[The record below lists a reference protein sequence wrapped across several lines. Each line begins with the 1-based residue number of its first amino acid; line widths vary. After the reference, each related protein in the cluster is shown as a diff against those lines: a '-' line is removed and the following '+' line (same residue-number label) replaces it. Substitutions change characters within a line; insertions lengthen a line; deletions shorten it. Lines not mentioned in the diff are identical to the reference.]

1 MIIKYSYF
9 ILLLWWETYF
19 WVLLLLLFFPRS
31 QSGRSNTLLKDTSA
45 RQIHADTQVWFI
57 VLYLKGSED
66 IWHTCQARMRSL
78 THSSQLAFVFFLV
91 RALRRAG
98 EYPSMPRVER
108 RVTLSQGEH
117 RGILKITHTHT
128 CRQSGVSVSHDL
140 LDRLL
145 PVGGNRSI
153 LNKPTQNV
161 EERETPNEKRV
172 TAAWSFYI
180 SRRWQSHH
188 RRPLISTFLSFY
200 IKQVNPS

>member
-19 WVLLLLLFFPRS
+19 WVLLLLFFPRS

-78 THSSQLAFVFFLV
+78 THSLFPAGFRFSFSFFLV

-128 CRQSGVSVSHDL
+128 CRQPGVSVSHDL

-161 EERETPNEKRV
+161 EERETPNEKKGHSCLVLLYFSEV
-172 TAAWSFYI
+172 TVSPPPPPDFHF
-180 SRRWQSHH
+180 S
-188 RRPLISTFLSFY
+188 
-200 IKQVNPS
+200 

>member
-1 MIIKYSYF
+1 MGNIF
-9 ILLLWWETYF
+9 LGAAAAAFL
-19 WVLLLLLFFPRS
+19 PS
-31 QSGRSNTLLKDTSA
+31 QSVWSIEYFAQGHFSKANTC
-45 RQIHADTQVWFI
+45 
-57 VLYLKGSED
+57 
-66 IWHTCQARMRSL
+66 WHTGLIYSSVSERQWGHLTHLSSTYAFTHSL
-78 THSSQLAFVFFLV
+78 THSSQLAFVFFFWECFFLV

-161 EERETPNEKRV
+161 EERETPNEKKGHSCLVLLYFSEV
-172 TAAWSFYI
+172 TVSPPPPPDFHF
-180 SRRWQSHH
+180 S
-188 RRPLISTFLSFY
+188 
-200 IKQVNPS
+200 

>member
-1 MIIKYSYF
+1 MGNIF
-9 ILLLWWETYF
+9 LGAAAAFL
-19 WVLLLLLFFPRS
+19 PS
-31 QSGRSNTLLKDTSA
+31 QSVWSIQYFAQGHFSKANTC
-45 RQIHADTQVWFI
+45 
-57 VLYLKGSED
+57 
-66 IWHTCQARMRSL
+66 WHTGLIYSSVSERQWGHL
-78 THSSQLAFVFFLV
+78 THLSSTYAFTHSLFPAGFRFFFVFFLV

-128 CRQSGVSVSHDL
+128 CRQPGVSVSHDL

-161 EERETPNEKRV
+161 EERETPNEKKGHSCLVLLYFSEV
-172 TAAWSFYI
+172 TVSPPPPPDFHF
-180 SRRWQSHH
+180 S
-188 RRPLISTFLSFY
+188 
-200 IKQVNPS
+200 

>member
-19 WVLLLLLFFPRS
+19 WVLLLLFFPRS

-78 THSSQLAFVFFLV
+78 THSLFPAGFRFFLVFFLV

-161 EERETPNEKRV
+161 EERETPNEKKGHSCLVLLYFSEV
-172 TAAWSFYI
+172 TVSPPPPPDFHF
-180 SRRWQSHH
+180 S
-188 RRPLISTFLSFY
+188 
-200 IKQVNPS
+200 

>member
-19 WVLLLLLFFPRS
+19 WVLLLLFFPRS

-78 THSSQLAFVFFLV
+78 THSLFPAGFRFSFSFFFLSGLSGGLENIPACRGWKEELLSP
-91 RALRRAG
+91 RANIEAF
-98 EYPSMPRVER
+98 
-108 RVTLSQGEH
+108 
-117 RGILKITHTHT
+117 LKITHTHT

-161 EERETPNEKRV
+161 EERETPNEKKGHSCLVLLYFSEV
-172 TAAWSFYI
+172 TVSPPPPPDFHF
-180 SRRWQSHH
+180 S
-188 RRPLISTFLSFY
+188 
-200 IKQVNPS
+200 

>member
-19 WVLLLLLFFPRS
+19 WVLLLLFFPRS

-78 THSSQLAFVFFLV
+78 THSLFPAGFRFSFSFFLV

-161 EERETPNEKRV
+161 EERETPNEKKGHSCLVLLYFSEV
-172 TAAWSFYI
+172 TVSPPPPPDFHF
-180 SRRWQSHH
+180 S
-188 RRPLISTFLSFY
+188 
-200 IKQVNPS
+200 